1 MKKLIIALVFGLSLA
16 NATNLLKYDVFDNE
30 QNIDLK
36 LSFDTPYRGEIT
48 QTNEKN
54 LIIVTLKELNAGE
67 KFNHALNSK
76 IGSEFIIAPLN
87 NAVKIELKTTKSL
100 SVSANLSDDKSEL
113 MLKFSQS
120 GQSEIL
126 PNSTENPSEPSS
138 SHLARNL
145 LIFLVLVLAIVSGLL
160 IARRLKKA
168 KNDDF
173 DDDFFQAFDEKS
185 SENTDEVEYEG
196 IFAELNNEKQNK
208 NEDKNENS
216 EKVENTANFKQ
227 ELDDFINTDLDNL
240 MPQNSAENESE
251 EPKNQFL
258 NEVFEEPN
266 DEKIEI
272 IKQNKIKDDLQMAIL
287 KYKNKKF
294 VLFLGDENVLFT
306 ESKTRNVDDLLKKL
320 EDEI

>member
-145 LIFLVLVLAIVSGLL
+145 LIFLVLVLAIVAGLL

-216 EKVENTANFKQ
+216 KKVENTANFKQ

-258 NEVFEEPN
+258 NKVFKEPN

-306 ESKTRNVDDLLKKL
+306 ESKTHNVDDLLKKL
-320 EDEI
+320 DDEI